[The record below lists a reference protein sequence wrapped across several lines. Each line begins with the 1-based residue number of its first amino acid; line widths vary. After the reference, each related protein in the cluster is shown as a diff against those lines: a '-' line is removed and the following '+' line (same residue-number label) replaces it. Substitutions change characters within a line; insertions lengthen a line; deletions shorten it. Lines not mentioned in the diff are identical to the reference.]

1 METEK
6 ETETFLNVPLRF
18 KLFGET
24 IDVVWDNELSNRDNA
39 NGMSNY
45 RYSRIELQPNTKAV
59 FRSKEQVEQ
68 SYLHEVVHFILE
80 AIQEEKLRTDEKFVE
95 LFSKALHQ
103 VLTTSEYGTVREL
116 PKELVK
122 DVQR

>member
-24 IDVVWDNELSNRDNA
+24 IDVVWDNELNNRDNA

-45 RYSRIELQPNTKAV
+45 RYSRIELQPNTKAI

-68 SYLHEVVHFILE
+68 SYLHEVVHFILA

-116 PKELVK
+116 PKN
-122 DVQR
+122 